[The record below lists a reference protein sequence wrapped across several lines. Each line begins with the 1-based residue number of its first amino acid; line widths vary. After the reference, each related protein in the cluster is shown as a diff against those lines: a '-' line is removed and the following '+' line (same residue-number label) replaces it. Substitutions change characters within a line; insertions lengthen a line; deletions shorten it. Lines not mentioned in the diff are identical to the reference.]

1 MHIQIGMF
9 WSGMM
14 LEITHLR
21 SLNELVVSGPFG
33 HGLEPA
39 MHP

>member
-1 MHIQIGMF
+1 MHILIGMF
-9 WSGMM
+9 WSGTM
-14 LEITHLR
+14 LEITDLQG
-21 SLNELVVSGPFG
+21 LNELVVSGSFG